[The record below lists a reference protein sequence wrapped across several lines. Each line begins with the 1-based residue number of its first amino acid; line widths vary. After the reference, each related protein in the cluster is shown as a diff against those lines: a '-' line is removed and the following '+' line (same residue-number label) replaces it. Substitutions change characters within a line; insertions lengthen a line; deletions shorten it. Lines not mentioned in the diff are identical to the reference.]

1 MLTWSPAIRER
12 DHVFYRVSQVKAAM
26 KNFRSFR
33 DQCICYMAKNTRD
46 DFPVSVKRVL
56 ARRVNSRCSNPTC
69 GALTSGRTA
78 NPSSLLNI
86 GLTAHAT
93 AAAPCGPRFDPNL
106 TEEQNKFP
114 ENGILALPELWK
126 PLSGEAEA
134 NLDAPTSNRRQEMV
148 DHGSQKRWRCPR
160 GAQRHRLELESRP
173 KPACGLLHTDSA
185 QRGHLKCI
193 WAIQRIVERFECPGD
208 RACPG
213 RLEADAHVAACAR
226 RLRERGSAIP
236 GA

>member
-1 MLTWSPAIRER
+1 MLTWSPAIRDR

-148 DHGSQKRWRCPR
+148 DHGSQKAVALSTR
-160 GAQRHRLELESRP
+160 GTAPQVRAGIATEASVWIIAHRLRSARTLEVHLGYSANCRTLRMSR
-173 KPACGLLHTDSA
+173 
-185 QRGHLKCI
+185 
-193 WAIQRIVERFECPGD
+193 
-208 RACPG
+208 
-213 RLEADAHVAACAR
+213 
-226 RLRERGSAIP
+226 
-236 GA
+236 